1 MICPVTKEGPRAL
14 LDLDS
19 TDVCGAALRYKPSA
33 TFMGL
38 LSISFERLQQ
48 ARGQLYLNRVTCSA
62 WASRPWLGSSSSG
75 SSVRWWVMDGR
86 SHQRIF
92 AVRDQGRQ
100 VKNDIQTRG
109 RTQNP
114 ATAGA
119 SHHPITSCYR
129 SPFRLQLSV
138 ARGESSSARPSIE
151 GPHSRPGRYCITILV

>member
-1 MICPVTKEGPRAL
+1 MWGSPQVQTKCNIHGSPIDFIRT
-14 LDLDS
+14 S
-19 TDVCGAALRYKPSA
+19 SA
-33 TFMGL
+33 SQRTTLFKQSYVFCM
-38 LSISFERLQQ
+38 
-48 ARGQLYLNRVTCSA
+48 
-62 WASRPWLGSSSSG
+62 ASRPWLGSSSSG